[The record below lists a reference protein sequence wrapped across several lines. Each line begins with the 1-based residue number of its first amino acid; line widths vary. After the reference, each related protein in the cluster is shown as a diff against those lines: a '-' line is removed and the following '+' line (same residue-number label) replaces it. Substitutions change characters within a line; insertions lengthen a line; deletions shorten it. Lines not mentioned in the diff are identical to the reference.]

1 MSNFLFFK
9 KKTAYEMRIS
19 EGSSDVCSSDLG
31 YQDKNNASVSDQT
44 AFLGLQALGIP
55 FVGSQS
61 QAVEGYSTEIRFASN
76 SGGFFDY
83 LLGLSYA
90 NRDETLETLIDANL
104 LALPRELAN
113 TLFTSLGLTPPVILG
128 APRLIHEQ
136 IGRASCWERVCQYV

>member
-1 MSNFLFFK
+1 MAFVDDSGDLKKNTLVPEDASNDITIGALHYDYDTDFGTVSLI
-9 KKTAYEMRIS
+9 A
-19 EGSSDVCSSDLG
+19 G

-83 LLGLSYA
+83 
-90 NRDETLETLIDANL
+90 R
-104 LALPRELAN
+104 
-113 TLFTSLGLTPPVILG
+113 LGLTYATLDTT
-128 APRLIHEQ
+128 HEHRNDYNLLPLRRHQ
-136 IGRASCWERVCQYV
+136 GNTH

>member
-1 MSNFLFFK
+1 MAFVDDSGDLKKNTLVPEDASNDITIGALHYDYDTDFGTVSLI
-9 KKTAYEMRIS
+9 A
-19 EGSSDVCSSDLG
+19 G

-83 LLGLSYA
+83 LRSEEHTSELQSLMRSSYA
-90 NRDETLETLIDANL
+90 VFCLKKKK
-104 LALPRELAN
+104 
-113 TLFTSLGLTPPVILG
+113 
-128 APRLIHEQ
+128 
-136 IGRASCWERVCQYV
+136 

>member
-1 MSNFLFFK
+1 MAFVDDSGDLKKNTLVPEDASNDSTIGALHYDYDTDFGTVSLI
-9 KKTAYEMRIS
+9 A
-19 EGSSDVCSSDLG
+19 G

-83 LLGLSYA
+83 LLGLSRSEEHTSELQSLMRISYA
-90 NRDETLETLIDANL
+90 VFCVNK
-104 LALPRELAN
+104 
-113 TLFTSLGLTPPVILG
+113 
-128 APRLIHEQ
+128 
-136 IGRASCWERVCQYV
+136 